1 MAIKEDNTQVYVTLS
16 KELVTK
22 IDQDATKEM
31 RTRSKQIA
39 KIIKDY
45 YENKGDWLYV
55 YLFKRKGIARIHR
68 WTL

>member
-1 MAIKEDNTQVYVTLS
+1 MNTLAIKEDNTQVYVTLS
-16 KELVTK
+16 KELVAK

-45 YENKGDWLYV
+45 YENKGD
-55 YLFKRKGIARIHR
+55 
-68 WTL
+68 